1 MYCLK
6 QRVTNNNLATLLNY
20 LNPSFSVARFL
31 SVWSEVLR
39 LTEEFSFT
47 SSMSISDPVLRPFVT
62 VSAALLSFLSCPLLV
77 KKAPQSREKEEGG
90 GRNKSNEGNGSDIP
104 FFAILYR
111 ITNQSQMAPHS
122 IL

>member
-62 VSAALLSFLSCPLLV
+62 VSAALLSFLSCP
-77 KKAPQSREKEEGG
+77 
-90 GRNKSNEGNGSDIP
+90 
-104 FFAILYR
+104 
-111 ITNQSQMAPHS
+111 
-122 IL
+122 